1 MSILSSTNS
10 GKQTA
15 LTEEFLL
22 SSGWEI
28 SVDLFSSKIYR
39 YTHKFLQT
47 DIPLDLFL
55 TFSENSKYYLYKG
68 KYKNI
73 NIDFHITTIG
83 ELQELISYHFN
94 ALKDPEEAFIK
105 IKNNK
110 NVDISFDYEAQD
122 WVTYSTVNMSNKFY
136 KDYN

>member
-10 GKQTA
+10 GKNTA

-22 SSGWEI
+22 SSGWDI
-28 SVDLFSSKIYR
+28 SVELSDSKIYR
-39 YTHKFLQT
+39 YIPKILQK
-47 DIPLDLFL
+47 DKPLFL
-55 TFSENSKYYLYKG
+55 TFSDRLNYYLYKG

-83 ELQELISYHFN
+83 ELQELISYYFN
-94 ALKDPEEAFIK
+94 ELKDPEKAFLD

-110 NVDISFDYEAQD
+110 NVEISLDYDAKD
-122 WVTYSTVNMSNKFY
+122 WVSFSTTGTLY
-136 KDYN
+136 KSYL

>member
-10 GKQTA
+10 GKQTK

-28 SVDLFSSKIYR
+28 NVELISMKMYR
-39 YTHKFLQT
+39 YVPKILQV
-47 DIPLDLFL
+47 DKPLFL
-55 TFSENSKYYLYKG
+55 TFDNGLDYYLYKG

-83 ELQELISYHFN
+83 ELQELISYYFKE
-94 ALKDPEEAFIK
+94 LEDPEEAFCMV
-105 IKNNK
+105 KNNK
-110 NVDISFDYEAQD
+110 NVEISFDYEIEN
-122 WVTYSTVNMSNKFY
+122 WTTYSTANKFY
-136 KDYN
+136 KHYN

>member
-10 GKQTA
+10 GKQTK

-22 SSGWEI
+22 STGWKL
-28 SVDLFSSKIYR
+28 SVELAYSKIYR
-39 YTHKFLQT
+39 YVSKIIERDVTLS
-47 DIPLDLFL
+47 I
-55 TFSENSKYYLYKG
+55 TFNDKMDYYLHKG

-73 NIDFHITTIG
+73 NIDFRIRTIG
-83 ELQELISYHFN
+83 ELQELISYYFKE
-94 ALKDPEEAFIK
+94 LEDPTEAFLK

-110 NVDISFDYEAQD
+110 NVEISFDYEAED
-122 WVTYSTVNMSNKFY
+122 WVTYSTVNMSNRFY

>member
-10 GKQTA
+10 GIQTK

-22 SSGWEI
+22 SSGWVI
-28 SVDLFSSKIYR
+28 NVDFASAKIYR
-39 YTHKFLQT
+39 YIPKVLQT
-47 DIPLDLFL
+47 DTPLFL

-83 ELQELISYHFN
+83 ELQELISYYFN
-94 ALKDPEEAFIK
+94 ELKDPEEAFIK

-110 NVDISFDYEAQD
+110 NVEISFDYDAKD
-122 WVTYSTVNMSNKFY
+122 WVTYSTVNTFY

>member
-10 GKQTA
+10 GKNTH

-28 SVDLFSSKIYR
+28 NVNLISSKIYR
-39 YTHKFLQT
+39 YVPKILQT
-47 DIPLDLFL
+47 DIPLFL
-55 TFSENSKYYLYKG
+55 TFNEGSEYYLYKG

-83 ELQELISYHFN
+83 ELQELISYYFN
-94 ALKDPEEAFIK
+94 ELKDPTEAFLS

-110 NVDISFDYEAQD
+110 NVEISFDYESQD

>member
-22 SSGWEI
+22 SSGWEL
-28 SVDLFSSKIYR
+28 SVDLFSAKIYR
-39 YTHKFLQT
+39 YTPKILQT
-47 DIPLDLFL
+47 DRPLSI
-55 TFSENSKYYLYKG
+55 TFNTGSEYYLYKG

-73 NIDFHITTIG
+73 NIDFRITSIG
-83 ELQELISYHFN
+83 ELQELISYYFN
-94 ALKDPEEAFIK
+94 ELKDPEKAFLS

-110 NVDISFDYEAQD
+110 NVEISFDYDAKD
-122 WVTYSTVNMSNKFY
+122 WVSFSTTGTLY
-136 KDYN
+136 KSYL

>member
-10 GKQTA
+10 GKQTN
-15 LTEEFLL
+15 LSEEFLL
-22 SSGWEI
+22 SNGWVI
-28 SVDLFSSKIYR
+28 NVDFSSSKIYR
-39 YTHKFLQT
+39 YIPKILQT
-47 DIPLDLFL
+47 DRPLFL
-55 TFSENSKYYLYKG
+55 TFNDGLDYYLYKG

-83 ELQELISYHFN
+83 ELQELISYYFKE
-94 ALKDPEEAFIK
+94 LEDPEEAFRMV
-105 IKNNK
+105 KNNK
-110 NVDISFDYEAQD
+110 NVEISFDYEAQD

>member
-10 GKQTA
+10 GKQTK

-28 SVDLFSSKIYR
+28 IVELISMKMYRYVSKIIQR
-39 YTHKFLQT
+39 DVTLS
-47 DIPLDLFL
+47 I
-55 TFSENSKYYLYKG
+55 TFNDKMNYYLHKG

-83 ELQELISYHFN
+83 ELQELISYYFKE
-94 ALKDPEEAFIK
+94 LEDPEEAFRMV
-105 IKNNK
+105 KNNK
-110 NVDISFDYEAQD
+110 NVEISFDYEAED
-122 WVTYSTVNMSNKFY
+122 WVTYSTVNISNRFY

>member
-10 GKQTA
+10 GKNTA

-28 SVDLFSSKIYR
+28 NVDLFSLKIYR
-39 YTHKFLQT
+39 YTPKILQK
-47 DIPLDLFL
+47 DKPLFL
-55 TFSENSKYYLYKG
+55 ITFNDKLNYYLYKG

-73 NIDFHITTIG
+73 NIDFHVTTIG
-83 ELQELISYHFN
+83 ELQELISYYFN
-94 ALKDPEEAFIK
+94 ELKDPAEAFLS

-110 NVDISFDYEAQD
+110 NVEISFDYEAQD
-122 WVTYSTVNMSNKFY
+122 WVTYSTANTFY

>member
-10 GKQTA
+10 GKHTD

-22 SSGWEI
+22 LSGWDI
-28 SVDLFSSKIYR
+28 SVELSDAKIYR
-39 YTHKFLQT
+39 YIPKILQK
-47 DIPLDLFL
+47 DKPLFL
-55 TFSENSKYYLYKG
+55 TFSDKLNFYLYKG

-83 ELQELISYHFN
+83 ELQELISYYFN
-94 ALKDPEEAFIK
+94 ELKDPEEAFCK

-110 NVDISFDYEAQD
+110 NVEISFDYEAKD
-122 WVTYSTVNMSNKFY
+122 WVTYSTVNTFY

>member
-10 GKQTA
+10 GKNTA
-15 LTEEFLL
+15 LSEEFLL
-22 SSGWEI
+22 SSGWVI
-28 SVDLFSSKIYR
+28 SVDLFSSKLYR
-39 YTHKFLQT
+39 YVPKNLQV
-47 DIPLDLFL
+47 DIPLFL
-55 TFSENSKYYLYKG
+55 TFNNDLDYYLYKG

-83 ELQELISYHFN
+83 ELQELISYYFN
-94 ALKDPEEAFIK
+94 QLKDPAEAFLS

-110 NVDISFDYEAQD
+110 NVEISFDYEAED

>member
-10 GKQTA
+10 GKQTK

-22 SSGWEI
+22 STGWEL
-28 SVDLFSSKIYR
+28 SVELGYAKIYR
-39 YTHKFLQT
+39 YISKIVQRDISLSITFLNDKF
-47 DIPLDLFL
+47 
-55 TFSENSKYYLYKG
+55 NNYYLHKG

-83 ELQELISYHFN
+83 ELQELISYYFKE
-94 ALKDPEEAFIK
+94 LEDPEEAFRMV
-105 IKNNK
+105 KNNK
-110 NVDISFDYEAQD
+110 NVEISFDYEAED
-122 WVTYSTVNMSNKFY
+122 WVTYSTVNMSGRFY

>member
-10 GKQTA
+10 GRQTN

-22 SSGWEI
+22 STGWEL
-28 SVDLFSSKIYR
+28 SVELSPVKIYR
-39 YTHKFLQT
+39 YIPKILQT
-47 DIPLDLFL
+47 DKPLYVAFNDKL
-55 TFSENSKYYLYKG
+55 NYYLTKG

-83 ELQELISYHFN
+83 ELQELISYYFKE
-94 ALKDPEEAFIK
+94 LEDPEEAFRTV
-105 IKNNK
+105 KNNK
-110 NVDISFDYEAQD
+110 NVEISFDYEAED
-122 WVTYSTVNMSNKFY
+122 WVTYSTVNMSKRFY

>member
-22 SSGWEI
+22 SSGWKI
-28 SVDLFSSKIYR
+28 SVDLFSGKIYR
-39 YTHKFLQT
+39 YTPKILQT
-47 DIPLDLFL
+47 DKPLSI
-55 TFSENSKYYLYKG
+55 TFDTGSEYYLYKG

-83 ELQELISYHFN
+83 ELQELISYYFN
-94 ALKDPEEAFIK
+94 ELKDPAEAFLS

-110 NVDISFDYEAQD
+110 NVEISFDYEAQD
-122 WVTYSTVNMSNKFY
+122 WVSYSTTGTLY
-136 KDYN
+136 KTYF

>member
-22 SSGWEI
+22 SSGWKL
-28 SVDLFSSKIYR
+28 SVDLFSAKIYR
-39 YTHKFLQT
+39 YVPKILQT
-47 DIPLDLFL
+47 DRPLSI
-55 TFSENSKYYLYKG
+55 TYNTGSEYYLYKG

-83 ELQELISYHFN
+83 ELQELISYYFN
-94 ALKDPEEAFIK
+94 ELKDPAEAFLS

-110 NVDISFDYEAQD
+110 NVEISFDYEAQD
-122 WVTYSTVNMSNKFY
+122 WVSFSTVGTLY
-136 KDYN
+136 KSYL

>member
-10 GKQTA
+10 GKNTP

-39 YTHKFLQT
+39 YTHNVLQT
-47 DIPLDLFL
+47 DIPLFL
-55 TFSENSKYYLYKG
+55 TFNEGLNYYLYKG

-83 ELQELISYHFN
+83 ELQELISYYFN
-94 ALKDPEEAFIK
+94 ALKDPAEAFLS

-110 NVDISFDYEAQD
+110 NVEISFDYEAQD
-122 WVTYSTVNMSNKFY
+122 WVSYSTTGTLY
-136 KDYN
+136 KTYF

>member
-22 SSGWEI
+22 SNGWVI
-28 SVDLFSSKIYR
+28 NADLTPVKIYR
-39 YTHKFLQT
+39 YIPKILQT
-47 DIPLDLFL
+47 DRPLSI
-55 TFSENSKYYLYKG
+55 TYNTGSEYYLYKG

-83 ELQELISYHFN
+83 ELQELISYYFN
-94 ALKDPEEAFIK
+94 ELKDPTEAFLS

-110 NVDISFDYEAQD
+110 NVEISFDYEMEN
-122 WVTYSTVNMSNKFY
+122 WVSFSTTGTLY
-136 KDYN
+136 KSYL

>member
-22 SSGWEI
+22 SSGWVI
-28 SVDLFSSKIYR
+28 NADLSSSKIYR
-39 YTHKFLQT
+39 YIPKILQSDT
-47 DIPLDLFL
+47 PLFL
-55 TFSENSKYYLYKG
+55 TFNDKLNYYLYKG

-83 ELQELISYHFN
+83 ELQELISYYFN
-94 ALKDPEEAFIK
+94 ELKDPTEAFIS

-110 NVDISFDYEAQD
+110 NVEISFDYEVQD
-122 WVTYSTVNMSNKFY
+122 WVSYTTTGTLYKTYF
-136 KDYN
+136 

>member
-22 SSGWEI
+22 SSGWKL
-28 SVDLFSSKIYR
+28 SVELDSAKIYR
-39 YTHKFLQT
+39 YVPKILQT
-47 DIPLDLFL
+47 DKPLSIIFNEK
-55 TFSENSKYYLYKG
+55 SNYYLHKG

-83 ELQELISYHFN
+83 ELQDLISYYFN
-94 ALKDPEEAFIK
+94 ELKDPAEAYHK

-110 NVDISFDYEAQD
+110 NVDISFDYEMEN
-122 WVTYSTVNMSNKFY
+122 WVSFSTTGTLY
-136 KDYN
+136 KSYL

>member
-22 SSGWEI
+22 SSGWKL
-28 SVDLFSSKIYR
+28 SVDLFSAKIYR
-39 YTHKFLQT
+39 YTPKILQT
-47 DIPLDLFL
+47 DKPLSI
-55 TFSENSKYYLYKG
+55 TYNTGSEYYLYKG

-83 ELQELISYHFN
+83 ELQELISYYFN
-94 ALKDPEEAFIK
+94 ELKDPAEAFLS

-110 NVDISFDYEAQD
+110 NVEISFDYEMEN
-122 WVTYSTVNMSNKFY
+122 WVSFSTTGTLY
-136 KDYN
+136 KSYL

>member
-10 GKQTA
+10 GKNTL

-22 SSGWEI
+22 LNGWEI

-39 YTHKFLQT
+39 YTHNVLQT
-47 DIPLDLFL
+47 DIPLFL
-55 TFSENSKYYLYKG
+55 TFNEGLNYYLYKG

-83 ELQELISYHFN
+83 ELQELISYYFN
-94 ALKDPEEAFIK
+94 ELKDPTEAFLS

-110 NVDISFDYEAQD
+110 NVEISFDYEAQD
-122 WVTYSTVNMSNKFY
+122 WVTYSTTGTLY
-136 KDYN
+136 KTYF

>member
-10 GKQTA
+10 GKNTT

-22 SSGWEI
+22 SSGWVI
-28 SVDLFSSKIYR
+28 NIDFASSKIYR
-39 YTHKFLQT
+39 YNPKVLQT
-47 DIPLDLFL
+47 DTPLFL

-83 ELQELISYHFN
+83 ELQELISYYFN
-94 ALKDPEEAFIK
+94 ELKDPEKAFLD

-110 NVDISFDYEAQD
+110 NVEISFDYESKD
-122 WVTYSTVNMSNKFY
+122 WIPYTTVYSTFY
-136 KDYN
+136 KD

>member
-10 GKQTA
+10 GKNTA

-39 YTHKFLQT
+39 YTHNVLQT
-47 DIPLDLFL
+47 DIPLFL

-73 NIDFHITTIG
+73 NIDFRITTIG
-83 ELQELISYHFN
+83 ELQELISYYFN
-94 ALKDPEEAFIK
+94 ELKDPEEAFIK

-110 NVDISFDYEAQD
+110 NVDISFNYEAQD

>member
-22 SSGWEI
+22 SSGWKL
-28 SVDLFSSKIYR
+28 SVELDSAKIYR
-39 YTHKFLQT
+39 YVHKILQT
-47 DIPLDLFL
+47 DKPLSIIFNEK
-55 TFSENSKYYLYKG
+55 SNYYLHKG

-73 NIDFHITTIG
+73 NIDFRITTIG
-83 ELQELISYHFN
+83 ELQDLISYYFN
-94 ALKDPEEAFIK
+94 ELKDPTEAFLS

-110 NVDISFDYEAQD
+110 NVEISFDYEAKD
-122 WVTYSTVNMSNKFY
+122 WVTYSTVNTFY
-136 KDYN
+136 KNYN

>member
-22 SSGWEI
+22 SSGWKI
-28 SVDLFSSKIYR
+28 SVDLFSGKIYR
-39 YTHKFLQT
+39 YTPKILQT
-47 DIPLDLFL
+47 DRPLSI
-55 TFSENSKYYLYKG
+55 TFNTGSDYYLYKG

-83 ELQELISYHFN
+83 ELQELISYYFN
-94 ALKDPEEAFIK
+94 ELKDPEEAFIK

-110 NVDISFDYEAQD
+110 NVEISFDYEAKD
-122 WVTYSTVNMSNKFY
+122 WVTYSTVNTFY
-136 KDYN
+136 KSYN

>member
-22 SSGWEI
+22 SSGWKI
-28 SVDLFSSKIYR
+28 SVDLFSGKIYR
-39 YTHKFLQT
+39 YTPKILQT
-47 DIPLDLFL
+47 DRPLSI
-55 TFSENSKYYLYKG
+55 TFNTGSDYYLYKG

-83 ELQELISYHFN
+83 ELQELISYYFN
-94 ALKDPEEAFIK
+94 ELKDPTEAFLS

-110 NVDISFDYEAQD
+110 NVEISFDYEAQD